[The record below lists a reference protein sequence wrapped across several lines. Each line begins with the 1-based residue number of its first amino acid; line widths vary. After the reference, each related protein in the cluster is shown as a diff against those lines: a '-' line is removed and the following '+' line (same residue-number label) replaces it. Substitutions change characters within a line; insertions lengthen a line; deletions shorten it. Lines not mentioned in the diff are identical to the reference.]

1 MKVIIGIGMAV
12 IGIPVMLWA
21 LNKAVAGNDSY
32 NWIWVIALVIVV
44 IGIITLIARLKHWM
58 NG

>member
-1 MKVIIGIGMAV
+1 MKAIIGIVMAIIV
-12 IGIPVMLWA
+12 IPIMWWA

-32 NWIWVIALVIVV
+32 NWIWVIALIIAV